1 VRAPGGLARG
11 DDDSADATAGEAA
24 AGEAAPGDIA
34 AGYTADRIRAA
45 EAPLLA
51 AGAQLMRVAA
61 AGLARECRAVAPDG
75 PVLVLVG
82 AGNNG
87 GDALLAAAEL
97 AREGRAVHVVRT
109 ADRIHGAGARQA
121 AEADVRITAAEDLDD
136 RAVADLGRASALVV
150 DGILGIGTT
159 ASPALRGEAR
169 RVVAALLPVVTAA
182 GGPLVVACDI
192 PSGVGC
198 DDGAVPDPTVLPAD
212 VTVTFG
218 AGKAGLMREPA
229 RSLAGRVVLV
239 DVGLDLAGVAP
250 AVPAPGAGDPPR

>member
-1 VRAPGGLARG
+1 MTRPGSLADG
-11 DDDSADATAGEAA
+11 YAADD
-24 AGEAAPGDIA
+24 
-34 AGYTADRIRAA
+34 IRAA

-61 AGLARECRAVAPDG
+61 SGLARACRAEAPEG
-75 PVLVLVG
+75 AVLVLVG

-97 AREGRAVHVVRT
+97 AREGREARVIRT
-109 ADRIHGAGARQA
+109 ASRIHEDGAARA
-121 AEADVRITAAEDLDD
+121 ADAGVRITASDDLDD
-136 RAVADLGRASALVV
+136 DAVAALGRASALVV

-169 RVVAALLPVVTAA
+169 RVVAALLPVVSADD
-182 GGPLVVACDI
+182 GPRVVACDI

-218 AGKAGLMREPA
+218 AGKAGLLLDPGRGF
-229 RSLAGRVVLV
+229 AGRVVLV
-239 DVGLDLAGVAP
+239 DVGLDLSSATPLVRAD
-250 AVPAPGAGDPPR
+250 V

>member
-1 VRAPGGLARG
+1 MGRIEDGY
-11 DDDSADATAGEAA
+11 AA
-24 AGEAAPGDIA
+24 AD
-34 AGYTADRIRAA
+34 IRAA

-61 AGLARECRAVAPDG
+61 AGLARACREVAPAG
-75 PVLVLVG
+75 SALVLVG

-97 AREGRAVHVVRT
+97 AREGREVRVIRT
-109 ADRIHGAGARQA
+109 ASRIHEAGAAQA
-121 AEADVRITAAEDLDD
+121 AAAGIRIDRAEDLDD
-136 RAVADLGRASALVV
+136 AAVAALGAASALVV

-159 ASPALRGEAR
+159 ADPALRGRAR
-169 RVVAALLPVVTAA
+169 RMVAALLPVVARPD
-182 GGPLVVACDI
+182 GPRVVACDL

-218 AGKAGLMREPA
+218 AGKAGLLRDPA
-229 RSLAGRVVLV
+229 RALAGRVVVV
-239 DVGLDLAGVAP
+239 DVGLDLADVAP
-250 AVPAPGAGDPPR
+250 LAFARP

>member
-1 VRAPGGLARG
+1 LAAIDSPVQLTLGSSYPREVTGGFV
-11 DDDSADATAGEAA
+11 THV
-24 AGEAAPGDIA
+24 A
-34 AGYTADRIRAA
+34 AGYTADAIRAA

-61 AGLARECRAVAPDG
+61 AGLARECRAVAPRG

-97 AREGRAVHVVRT
+97 ARDGREVRVLRT
-109 ADRIHGAGARQA
+109 ADRVHEAGARRA
-121 AEADVRITAAEDLDD
+121 ADAGIRVQPSGVLDD
-136 RAVADLGRASALVV
+136 AAIAALGRASALVV

-169 RVVAALLPVVTAA
+169 RVVAALLPVVEAPD
-182 GGPLVVACDI
+182 GPLVVACDI